1 MSEQTLEAAPSP
13 PPSPAPPA
21 QTMAWTPK
29 HNPWI
34 IALTVTLATFME
46 VLDTSIANVALPHI
60 AGNLSAGL
68 DESTWVL
75 SSYLVANA
83 VILPISAWMAIQ
95 LGRKRFYM
103 GCVVLF
109 GLSSLLC
116 GLAPNLTMLIFFR
129 VLQGLG
135 GGGLAPSEQAIL
147 ADTFPPAKRGMA
159 FAIYGMAVVMA
170 PAIGPTL
177 GGYITDNFDWRW
189 IFFINVPVAILSLIL
204 TSRLVEDPPYLKAAK
219 QTTGR
224 VDWPGLG
231 LLAVGIGA
239 AQVVLDKGEREDWFS
254 SNFINFFV
262 VTSVVC
268 LLVAFFW
275 ELHHENPV
283 IDIRLFKNRNFA
295 VSCVMMFMLGLA
307 LFGGT
312 VLLPQMV
319 QTLMGYTAEQAG
331 EVLSPGAIVIIL
343 LLPFIGMM
351 VGKLDPRKL
360 IAIGWTLAAL
370 AMVYMTQTMNLGM
383 SFREVILLRVYQM
396 TGVAFLFVPIQTM
409 CYVGIPPGKN
419 NNVSGM
425 TNLARNVGGS
435 VGISLVTTLLA
446 RRGQVHQN
454 VLASHTGSFDPA
466 FQSAVSGM
474 AQALKASGVQ
484 AAQATQMAYDR
495 IYGAMQAQAS
505 MLAYLDTI
513 WIFAIAAALMAPLA
527 FLMRRAKPGS
537 GPAAMH

>member
-1 MSEQTLEAAPSP
+1 MSEQTLEAAPP
-13 PPSPAPPA
+13 TPEAPA
-21 QTMAWTPK
+21 QALPWAPK

-83 VILPISAWMAIQ
+83 VVLPISAWLATQM
-95 LGRKRFYM
+95 GRKRFYM
-103 GCVVLF
+103 TCVVLF
-109 GLSSLLC
+109 GISSFMC
-116 GLAPNLTMLIFFR
+116 GLAPSLGVLIFFR

-219 QTTGR
+219 QTSGR

-254 SNFINFFV
+254 SNFIDFFV
-262 VTSVVC
+262 ITSAVC
-268 LLVAFFW
+268 LLIAFFW

-283 IDIRLFKNRNFA
+283 IDIRLFRNRNFA
-295 VSCVMMFMLGLA
+295 VSCIMMFMLGLA

-312 VLLPQMV
+312 VLLPQLV
-319 QTLMGYTAEQAG
+319 QTLLGYTAEQAG
-331 EVLSPGAIVIIL
+331 EVLSPGAIVIIV
-343 LLPFIGMM
+343 LLPFIGIL
-351 VGKLDPRKL
+351 VGKLDARRL
-360 IAIGWTLAAL
+360 IAVGWTIAAL
-370 AMVYMTQTMNLGM
+370 AMFYMTTTMNLGM
-383 SFREVILLRVYQM
+383 SFREVILLRIYQM

-435 VGISLVTTLLA
+435 VGIALVTTLLA

-454 VLASHTGSFDPA
+454 VLSAHTSQYDPA
-466 FQSAVSGM
+466 FQTAVSNM

-484 AAQATQMAYDR
+484 AAQATQMAYSR
-495 IYGAMQAQAS
+495 VYGAMQAQAS

-513 WIFAIAAALMAPLA
+513 WVFAIAAMLMAPLA

-537 GPAAMH
+537 GPGAMH

>member
-1 MSEQTLEAAPSP
+1 MSELTLEAAP
-13 PPSPAPPA
+13 PPA
-21 QTMAWTPK
+21 QALPWKPK

-109 GLSSLLC
+109 GVSSLLC
-116 GLAPNLTMLIFFR
+116 GLAPNLGMLIFFR
-129 VLQGLG
+129 ILQGLG

-189 IFFINVPVAILSLIL
+189 IFFINVPVAIVSLIL

-254 SNFINFFV
+254 SSFINIFLI
-262 VTSVVC
+262 TSIVC
-268 LLVAFFW
+268 LVVAFFW

-283 IDIRLFKNRNFA
+283 IDIRLFRNRNFA
-295 VSCVMMFMLGLA
+295 VSCVMMFMLGVA

-312 VLLPQMV
+312 VLIPQLV
-319 QTLMGYTAEQAG
+319 QTLMGYTAQQAG
-331 EVLSPGAIVIIL
+331 EVLSPGAVVIIL
-343 LLPFIGMM
+343 LLPFIGIL
-351 VGKLDPRKL
+351 VGKMDPRNL
-360 IAIGWTLAAL
+360 IALGWTLAAL
-370 AMVYMTQTMNLGM
+370 AMFYMVSTMNLGM
-383 SFREVILLRVYQM
+383 SFREVILLRIYQM

-425 TNLARNVGGS
+425 TNLARNIGGS
-435 VGISLVTTLLA
+435 VGISIVTTLLA
-446 RRGQVHQN
+446 RRGQFHQN
-454 VLASHTGSFDPA
+454 VLAAHTSKFDPA
-466 FQSAVSGM
+466 FQSAVAGM
-474 AQALKASGVQ
+474 AQTLRASGAG
-484 AAQATQMAYDR
+484 AAEATQMAYSR

-505 MLAYLDTI
+505 MLAYIDTI
-513 WIFAIAAALMAPLA
+513 WLFAIAAILMAPLA
-527 FLMRRAKPGS
+527 FLMRRSKPGS

>member
-1 MSEQTLEAAPSP
+1 MSEQTLEASP
-13 PPSPAPPA
+13 PTPQPPSEALP
-21 QTMAWTPK
+21 WKPK
-29 HNPWI
+29 YNPWI

-60 AGNLSAGL
+60 AGNLSAGI

-95 LGRKRFYM
+95 FGRKRFYM
-103 GCVVLF
+103 SCVVLF
-109 GLSSLLC
+109 GISSLLC
-116 GLAPNLTMLIFFR
+116 GLAPSLGMLIFFR

-147 ADTFPPAKRGMA
+147 ADTFPPEKRGMA

-189 IFFINVPVAILSLIL
+189 IFFINVPVAIVSLIL
-204 TSRLVEDPPYLKAAK
+204 TSRLVEDPPYLKAARR
-219 QTTGR
+219 TTGR

-239 AQVVLDKGEREDWFS
+239 VQVVLDKGEREDWFS
-254 SNFINFFV
+254 SNFINFFFL
-262 VTSVVC
+262 TAVVC
-268 LLVAFFW
+268 LITAFFW

-283 IDIRLFKNRNFA
+283 IDIRLFRNRNFA
-295 VSCVMMFMLGLA
+295 VSCVMMFMLGVA

-319 QTLMGYTAEQAG
+319 QTLMGYTAQQAG
-331 EVLSPGAIVIIL
+331 EVLSPGAVVIIL

-351 VGKLDPRKL
+351 VGKLDPRRL
-360 IAIGWTLAAL
+360 IAVGWLLAAL
-370 AMVYMTQTMNLGM
+370 AMFYMTSTMNLGM
-383 SFREVILLRVYQM
+383 SFGEVVLLRIYQM

-425 TNLARNVGGS
+425 TNLARNIGGS
-435 VGISLVTTLLA
+435 VGISVVTTLLA

-454 VLASHTGSFDPA
+454 VLAAHTSKFDPA
-466 FQSAVSGM
+466 FQSTVAGM
-474 AQALKASGVQ
+474 AQALRASGVG
-484 AAQATQMAYDR
+484 AAEATQKAYSQL
-495 IYGAMQAQAS
+495 YGAMQAQAS
-505 MLAYLDTI
+505 MLAYIDTI
-513 WIFAIAAALMAPLA
+513 RVFAVITFLIVPLA
-527 FLMRRAKPGS
+527 FLMRRAKPGT
-537 GPAAMH
+537 GPGAMH

>member
-1 MSEQTLEAAPSP
+1 MSDQAIEIAP
-13 PPSPAPPA
+13 PPPQQILPWA
-21 QTMAWTPK
+21 PK

-60 AGNLSAGL
+60 AGDLSAGL

-83 VILPISAWMAIQ
+83 VVLPISAWLATQ
-95 LGRKRFYM
+95 FGRKRFYM
-103 GCVVLF
+103 SCVVLF
-109 GLSSLLC
+109 GLSSFLC
-116 GLAPNLTMLIFFR
+116 GLAPNLGMLIFFR
-129 VLQGLG
+129 ILQGVG

-177 GGYITDNFDWRW
+177 GGYITDNFHWRW
-189 IFFINVPVAILSLIL
+189 IFFINVPVAIISLIL
-204 TSRLVEDPPYLKAAK
+204 TYRLVEDPPYLKAAR

-239 AQVVLDKGEREDWFS
+239 MQVVLDKGEREDWFS
-254 SNFINFFV
+254 SSFINIFLL
-262 VTSVVC
+262 TSVVC
-268 LLVAFFW
+268 LVTAFFW
-275 ELHHENPV
+275 ELRHKNPV
-283 IDIRLFKNRNFA
+283 VDLRLFRNRNFA

-312 VLLPQMV
+312 VLLPQLV

-343 LLPFIGMM
+343 LLPFIGVL
-351 VGKLDPRKL
+351 VGKMDARKL
-360 IAIGWTLAAL
+360 IAVGWALAAL
-370 AMVYMTQTMNLGM
+370 AMFYMTTTMNLGM

-425 TNLARNVGGS
+425 TNLARNIGGS

-446 RRGQVHQN
+446 RRGQFHQN
-454 VLASHTGSFDPA
+454 RLAAHTSAYDPA
-466 FQSAVSGM
+466 FQASIAGLVQSFKSAGYD
-474 AQALKASGVQ
+474 
-484 AAQATQMAYDR
+484 AARATQMAYDR
-495 IYGAMQAQAS
+495 VYGAMQAQAS

-513 WIFAIAAALMAPLA
+513 WIFAIAALLMAPLA
-527 FLMRRAKPGS
+527 FLMKRPKPG
-537 GPAAMH
+537 GPAAPVH

>member
-1 MSEQTLEAAPSP
+1 MGDQVLEL
-13 PPSPAPPA
+13 APPQPQA
-21 QTMAWTPK
+21 LPWKPK

-83 VILPISAWMAIQ
+83 VILPISAWLAIQ

-109 GLSSLLC
+109 GISSLLC
-116 GLAPNLTMLIFFR
+116 GLAPSLGILILCR

-177 GGYITDNFDWRW
+177 GGYITDNFNWRW
-189 IFFINVPVAILSLIL
+189 IFFINVPVAIVSLIL

-254 SNFINFFV
+254 STFINFFV
-262 VTSVVC
+262 ITSVVC
-268 LLVAFFW
+268 LLTAFFW
-275 ELHHENPV
+275 ELYHENPV
-283 IDIRLFKNRNFA
+283 IDIRLFRNRNFA

-312 VLLPQMV
+312 VLLPQLV
-319 QTLMGYTAEQAG
+319 QTLMGYTAQQAG

-343 LLPFIGMM
+343 MLPFIGM
-351 VGKLDPRKL
+351 VVSKVDPRRL
-360 IAIGWTLAAL
+360 IAVGWTLAAL
-370 AMVYMTQTMNLGM
+370 AMFYMTRTMNLGM
-383 SFREVILLRVYQM
+383 SFHEVILLRVYQM
-396 TGVAFLFVPIQTM
+396 IGVAFLFVPIQTM

-425 TNLARNVGGS
+425 TNLARNIGGS
-435 VGISLVTTLLA
+435 VGISFVTTLLA
-446 RRGQVHQN
+446 RRGQFHQN
-454 VLASHTGSFDPA
+454 RLAAHTSNYDPA
-466 FQSAVSGM
+466 FQSSIANLTQTFKSAGYD
-474 AQALKASGVQ
+474 
-484 AAQATQMAYDR
+484 AAHATQMAYDR
-495 IYGAMQAQAS
+495 VYGALQAQAS
-505 MLAYLDTI
+505 MLAYIDTI

-527 FLMRRAKPGS
+527 FLMIRPKPGA
-537 GPAAMH
+537 GPGAMH

>member
-1 MSEQTLEAAPSP
+1 MADQVLEAAPP
-13 PPSPAPPA
+13 QPQALPWA
-21 QTMAWTPK
+21 PK

-83 VILPISAWMAIQ
+83 VILPISAWLAIQ

-109 GLSSLLC
+109 GISSLLC
-116 GLAPNLTMLIFFR
+116 GLAPNLGMLIFFR

-189 IFFINVPVAILSLIL
+189 IFFINVPVAIISLIL
-204 TSRLVEDPPYLKAAK
+204 TSRLVEDPPYLKEAK
-219 QTTGR
+219 RTTGR

-254 SNFINFFV
+254 SSFINFFV
-262 VTSVVC
+262 ITSALC
-268 LLVAFFW
+268 LLTAFFW

-283 IDIRLFKNRNFA
+283 VDIRLFRNRNFA
-295 VSCVMMFMLGLA
+295 VSCVMMFMLGVA

-312 VLLPQMV
+312 VLIPQLV
-319 QTLMGYTAEQAG
+319 QTLMGYTAQQAG

-343 LLPFIGMM
+343 LLPFIGMV
-351 VGKLDPRKL
+351 VGKMDARRL
-360 IAIGWTLAAL
+360 IAFGWFLAAL
-370 AMVYMTQTMNLGM
+370 AMFYMTKTMNLGM
-383 SFREVILLRVYQM
+383 SFHEVIMLRIYQM

-425 TNLARNVGGS
+425 TNLARNMGGS
-435 VGISLVTTLLA
+435 IGISLVTTLLA
-446 RRGQVHQN
+446 RRGQFHQN
-454 VLASHTGSFDPA
+454 RLAAHTSTYDPA
-466 FQSAVSGM
+466 FHSAVANLAQSFQSAGFDAV
-474 AQALKASGVQ
+474 
-484 AAQATQMAYDR
+484 QATQMAYNR
-495 IYGAMQAQAS
+495 IYGALQAQAS
-505 MLAYLDTI
+505 MLAYIDTI

-527 FLMRRAKPGS
+527 FLMRRPVKG
-537 GPAAMH
+537 GPAAPVH

>member
-1 MSEQTLEAAPSP
+1 MSEQTLEAP
-13 PPSPAPPA
+13 PAPA
-21 QTMAWTPK
+21 QALPWAPK

-60 AGNLSAGL
+60 AGNLSAGT

-83 VILPISAWMAIQ
+83 VILPISAWLSIRV
-95 LGRKRFYM
+95 GRKRFYM
-103 GCVVLF
+103 TCVVIF
-109 GLSSLLC
+109 GISSLLC
-116 GLAPNLTMLIFFR
+116 GLAPNLSMLIFFR

-170 PAIGPTL
+170 PAVGPTL

-189 IFFINVPVAILSLIL
+189 IFFINVPVAIISLIL
-204 TSRLVEDPPYLKAAK
+204 THRLVEDPPYLKAAR

-224 VDWPGLG
+224 VDWQGLV

-239 AQVVLDKGEREDWFS
+239 LQVVLDKGEREDWFS
-254 SNFINFFV
+254 SNFINIFLL
-262 VTSVVC
+262 TSVVC
-268 LLVAFFW
+268 LATAFFW

-283 IDIRLFKNRNFA
+283 IDIRLFKHRNFA
-295 VSCVMMFMLGLA
+295 VSCMMMFMLGLA

-312 VLLPQMV
+312 VLIPQMV
-319 QTLMGYTAEQAG
+319 QTLMGYTAQQAG
-331 EVLSPGAIVIIL
+331 EVLSPGAVVIIL
-343 LLPFIGMM
+343 LMPFIGIM
-351 VGKLDPRKL
+351 VGKMDPRKL
-360 IAIGWTLAAL
+360 ITLGWLLAAG
-370 AMVYMTQTMNLGM
+370 AMFYMTSTLNLGV
-383 SFREVILLRVYQM
+383 SFREVVLLRIYQM

-425 TNLARNVGGS
+425 TNLARNLGGS

-446 RRGQVHQN
+446 RRGQVHQSY
-454 VLASHTGSFDPA
+454 LAQHTSRYDPA

-474 AQALKASGVQ
+474 AQSLKASGIG
-484 AAQATQMAYDR
+484 AAEATKMAYSR
-495 IYGAMQAQAS
+495 IYGAMQAQSS
-505 MLAYLDTI
+505 MLAYIDTI
-513 WIFAIAAALMAPLA
+513 WVFAIITALMVPLA
-527 FLMRRAKPGS
+527 FVMKRGTKVAARRPV
-537 GPAAMH
+537 H

>member
-1 MSEQTLEAAPSP
+1 MGDQALEIAP
-13 PPSPAPPA
+13 PPQQALPWA
-21 QTMAWTPK
+21 PK

-109 GLSSLLC
+109 GISSLLC
-116 GLAPNLTMLIFFR
+116 GLAPNLGMLIFFR
-129 VLQGLG
+129 ILQGLG

-189 IFFINVPVAILSLIL
+189 IFFINVPVAIISLIL

-219 QTTGR
+219 RTTGR

-254 SNFINFFV
+254 SSFINFFV
-262 VTSVVC
+262 ITSVVC
-268 LLVAFFW
+268 LVTALFW

-283 IDIRLFKNRNFA
+283 IDIRLFRNRNFA
-295 VSCVMMFMLGLA
+295 VSCVMMFMLGVA

-319 QTLMGYTAEQAG
+319 QTLMGYTAQQAG

-343 LLPFIGMM
+343 LLPFIGIM
-351 VGKLDPRKL
+351 VGKMDARKL
-360 IAIGWTLAAL
+360 IAVGWTLAAL
-370 AMVYMTQTMNLGM
+370 AMFYMTTTMNLGM
-383 SFREVILLRVYQM
+383 SFREVIMLRIYQM

-425 TNLARNVGGS
+425 TNLARNIGGS

-446 RRGQVHQN
+446 RRGQFHQN
-454 VLASHTGSFDPA
+454 RLAAHTSTYDPA
-466 FQSAVSGM
+466 FQSAIAGM
-474 AQALKASGVQ
+474 AQTLKASGIQ

-495 IYGAMQAQAS
+495 IYGALQAQAS
-505 MLAYLDTI
+505 MLAYIDTI
-513 WIFAIAAALMAPLA
+513 WIFGIAAALMAPLA
-527 FLMRRAKPGS
+527 FLMKRPTKG
-537 GPAAMH
+537 GPAAPVH

>member
-1 MSEQTLEAAPSP
+1 MSVAEQPLAAKPL
-13 PPSPAPPA
+13 PAVW
-21 QTMAWTPK
+21 QPK
-29 HNPWI
+29 HNPWV
-34 IALTVTLATFME
+34 IALVVTMATFME

-109 GLSSLLC
+109 GISSLLC
-116 GLAPNLTMLIFFR
+116 GLAPNLSMLIFFR

-177 GGYITDNFDWRW
+177 GGFITDNFDWRW
-189 IFFINVPVAILSLIL
+189 IFFINVPVAIISLIL

-254 SNFINFFV
+254 SPFINTFLI
-262 VTSVVC
+262 TSVVC
-268 LLVAFFW
+268 LVTAFFW

-295 VSCVMMFMLGLA
+295 VSCVMMFMLGVA

-312 VLLPQMV
+312 VLIPQLV
-319 QTLMGYTAEQAG
+319 QTLMGYTAQQAG

-343 LLPFIGMM
+343 MLPFIGMI
-351 VGKLDPRKL
+351 VGKTDPRRL
-360 IAIGWTLAAL
+360 IAIGWTIAAL
-370 AMVYMTQTMNLGM
+370 AMFYMTTTMNLGM

-396 TGVAFLFVPIQTM
+396 VGVAFLFVPIQTM

-425 TNLARNVGGS
+425 TNLARNMGGS
-435 VGISLVTTLLA
+435 IGISLVVTLLA
-446 RRGQVHQN
+446 RRGQFHQSR
-454 VLASHTGSFDPA
+454 LAAHTGNFDPA
-466 FQSAVSGM
+466 FQSAV
-474 AQALKASGVQ
+474 ANLTQTFKAAGYDASH
-484 AAQATQMAYDR
+484 AMQMAYDR
-495 IYGAMQAQAS
+495 VYGAMQAQAS
-505 MLAYLDTI
+505 MLAYIDTI
-513 WIFAIAAALMAPLA
+513 WIFAIAAILMAPLA
-527 FLMRRAKPGS
+527 FLMKRPQKG
-537 GPAAMH
+537 GPAAPAH

>member
-1 MSEQTLEAAPSP
+1 MSETTLEAAPP
-13 PPSPAPPA
+13 PTQLLPWA
-21 QTMAWTPK
+21 PK

-60 AGNLSAGL
+60 AGDLSAGQ

-83 VILPISAWMAIQ
+83 VILPISAWMSIQ
-95 LGRKRFYM
+95 FGRKRFYM
-103 GCVVLF
+103 SCVVLF

-116 GLAPNLTMLIFFR
+116 GLAPNLGMLIFFR
-129 VLQGLG
+129 ILQGLG

-189 IFFINVPVAILSLIL
+189 IFFINVPVAVLSIFL
-204 TSRLVEDPPYLKAAK
+204 TSRLVEDPPYLKQAR

-239 AQVVLDKGEREDWFS
+239 LQVVLDKGERDDWFTS
-254 SNFINFFV
+254 GFINTFLI
-262 VTSVVC
+262 TSVIC
-268 LLVAFFW
+268 LLFAFFW

-295 VSCVMMFMLGLA
+295 VSCIMMFMLGLA

-312 VLLPQMV
+312 VLIPQLV
-319 QTLMGYTAEQAG
+319 QTLMGYTAELAG
-331 EVLSPGAIVIIL
+331 MVLSPGAIVIIFL
-343 LLPFIGMM
+343 MPFVGMM
-351 VGKLDPRKL
+351 VGKLDPRRMIAFGWL
-360 IAIGWTLAAL
+360 IAAL
-370 AMVYMTQTMNLGM
+370 AMFYMTKTMNLGM
-383 SFREVILLRVYQM
+383 SFHEVIMLRIYQM

-425 TNLARNVGGS
+425 TNLARNIGGS
-435 VGISLVTTLLA
+435 VGISLVTTMLA
-446 RRGQVHQN
+446 RRGQFHQDR
-454 VLASHTGSFDPA
+454 LIAHTSKFDPA
-466 FQSAVSGM
+466 FQQQVSGM
-474 AQALKASGVQ
+474 SKSFMASGMD
-484 AAQATQMAYDR
+484 ALQATQMAYAR
-495 IYGAMQAQAS
+495 VYGLLQSQAS
-505 MLAYLDTI
+505 MLAYIDTI
-513 WIFAIAAALMAPLA
+513 WVFAIAAILMVPLA
-527 FLMRRAKPGS
+527 FLMKRGKKG
-537 GPAAMH
+537 GPAAPVH

>member
-1 MSEQTLEAAPSP
+1 MSEQTLDAAPP
-13 PPSPAPPA
+13 TPRQTA
-21 QTMAWTPK
+21 QALPWKPK

-109 GLSSLLC
+109 GISSLLC
-116 GLAPNLTMLIFFR
+116 GLAPNLGMLIFFR
-129 VLQGLG
+129 ILQGLG

-189 IFFINVPVAILSLIL
+189 IFFINVPVAIISLIL

-231 LLAVGIGA
+231 LLAIGIGA

-254 SNFINFFV
+254 SSFINTFV
-262 VTSVVC
+262 ITSVVC
-268 LLVAFFW
+268 LVVAFFW

-283 IDIRLFKNRNFA
+283 IDIRLFRNRNFA
-295 VSCVMMFMLGLA
+295 VSCVMMFMLGVA

-312 VLLPQMV
+312 VLIPQLV
-319 QTLMGYTAEQAG
+319 QTLMGYTAQQAG
-331 EVLSPGAIVIIL
+331 EVLSPGAIVIIV

-351 VGKLDPRKL
+351 VGRLDPRKL
-360 IAIGWTLAAL
+360 IAIGWTLAGL
-370 AMVYMTQTMNLGM
+370 AMFYMVHTMNLGM

-396 TGVAFLFVPIQTM
+396 VGVAFLFVPIQTM

-425 TNLARNVGGS
+425 TNLARNMGGS
-435 VGISLVTTLLA
+435 IGISLVTTLLA
-446 RRGQVHQN
+446 RRGQFHQN
-454 VLASHTGSFDPA
+454 RLAAHTSNYDPA
-466 FQSAVSGM
+466 FQAAVQGM
-474 AQALKASGVQ
+474 TQALKASGIGAVE
-484 AAQATQMAYDR
+484 ATQMAYNR
-495 IYGAMQAQAS
+495 IYGALQAQAS
-505 MLAYLDTI
+505 MLAYIDTI
-513 WIFAIAAALMAPLA
+513 WIFAILAILMAPLA
-527 FLMRRAKPGS
+527 FVMRRAKPGT
-537 GPAAMH
+537 GPAALH

>member
-1 MSEQTLEAAPSP
+1 MSEATLEQPAAPP
-13 PPSPAPPA
+13 VAAPWA
-21 QTMAWTPK
+21 PK
-29 HNPWI
+29 HNPWV
-34 IALTVTLATFME
+34 IARTVTLATFME

-60 AGNLSAGL
+60 AGNLSAGT

-83 VILPISAWMAIQ
+83 VVLPISAWLAIQ
-95 LGRKRFYM
+95 MGRKRFYM
-103 GCVVLF
+103 TCVVLF
-109 GLSSLLC
+109 GISSLLC
-116 GLAPNLTMLIFFR
+116 GLAPNLSMLIFFR

-189 IFFINVPVAILSLIL
+189 IFFINVPVAIVSLIL
-204 TSRLVEDPPYLKAAK
+204 TSRLVEDPPYLKAQK
-219 QTTGR
+219 QTSGR

-239 AQVVLDKGEREDWFS
+239 LQVVLDKGEREDWFA
-254 SNFINFFV
+254 SNFINGFAIV
-262 VTSVVC
+262 SIVC
-268 LLVAFFW
+268 LLTAFFW

-283 IDIRLFKNRNFA
+283 IDIRLFKTRNFA
-295 VSCVMMFMLGLA
+295 VSCVMMFMLGVA

-331 EVLSPGAIVIIL
+331 MVLSPGAGVIIL
-343 LLPFIGMM
+343 LLPFIGIM
-351 VGKLDPRKL
+351 VGKLDPRRM
-360 IAIGWTLAAL
+360 ITVGWTLASL
-370 AMVYMTQTMNLGM
+370 AMFYMASTMNLGM
-383 SFREVILLRVYQM
+383 SFGEIILLRTYQM
-396 TGVAFLFVPIQTM
+396 VGVAFLFVPIQTM
-409 CYVGIPPGKN
+409 CYVGIPQGKN

-425 TNLARNVGGS
+425 TNLARNLGGS
-435 VGISLVTTLLA
+435 VGISMVETLLA
-446 RRGQVHQN
+446 RRGQYHQS
-454 VLASHTGSFDPA
+454 VLAAHTSQYDPSFT
-466 FQSAVSGM
+466 SAVAGM
-474 AQALKASGVQ
+474 TQALKASGVG
-484 AAQATQMAYDR
+484 AAEAAKMAYAR

-505 MLAYLDTI
+505 MIAYLDTI
-513 WIFAIAAALMAPLA
+513 WVFAIIAGLMAPLP
-527 FLMRRAKPGS
+527 FLMKRAKKG
-537 GPAAMH
+537 GPAAPVH